1 MAFQNSGQTGSQPV
15 ASTQLAQEYFVDTSI
30 ANYTDRIPIIL
41 TRGAPRIMV
50 LATQTVGAVAA
61 TLEVEVGVSNITVA
75 PGLPPALRFVP
86 VGGPVLTP
94 LNTPIVVERNIPTKF
109 LRVLITPAGGT
120 NATVRVTVMAAQ

>member
-30 ANYTDRIPIIL
+30 ANYTDRIPILL

-75 PGLPPALRFVP
+75 PGVPPTLRFVP

-109 LRVLITPAGGT
+109 LRVLCA
-120 NATVRVTVMAAQ
+120 